1 MNFKLRSF
9 GTIQMSRPIITI
21 KIRSYGIPKEKKLMK
36 YRYLNWIIILVGTAL
51 PIIIDT
57 IADNHGDHYP
67 FIWSIALIPSIIIIF
82 RYPSWNVVI
91 GTAIFYSL
99 FELTIELNQE
109 GFTQFSLDLLTLV
122 LGIIVNWSIL
132 LTVGYLRIK
141 TEKLVRKVEEMTITD
156 PLTGVYN
163 RRYFDLYLE
172 HAIPLSKRM
181 SNSLILVMFDID
193 HFKKVNDT
201 YGHVCGDYALKHIT
215 NVIKRNVRDTDVVIR
230 MGGEEFAILLLE
242 TSLEEG
248 SEIAEHVRK
257 AVEDSNFIYNDQQV
271 PITISLGLNEYKSEK
286 VDQFIEK
293 TDQALYKAKANGRNQ
308 LVVSSDSSNSFCF
321 C

>member
-1 MNFKLRSF
+1 
-9 GTIQMSRPIITI
+9 
-21 KIRSYGIPKEKKLMK
+21 MK
-36 YRYLNWIIILVGTAL
+36 YKYINWIIILVGTVL

-57 IADNHGDHYP
+57 IADDYGSHDP
-67 FIWSIALIPSIIIIF
+67 FIWSITLIPSIIIIF
-82 RYPSWNVVI
+82 KYPNWSVVI

-99 FELTIELNQE
+99 FELTIEFNQE
-109 GFTQFSLDLLTLV
+109 GFTQFALDVITLV

-163 RRYFDLYLE
+163 RRYFDFYIE
-172 HAIPLSKRM
+172 QAIPLSKRM
-181 SNSLILVMFDID
+181 SKSLILVMFDID
-193 HFKKVNDT
+193 HFKRVNDT

-215 NVIKRNVRDTDVVIR
+215 DVIKSNVREADVVIR
-230 MGGEEFAILLLE
+230 MGGEEFAILLQE

-248 SEIAEHVRK
+248 SEIAERVRE
-257 AVEDSNFIYNDQQV
+257 AVEESKFIYNKQQI
-271 PITISLGLNEYKSEK
+271 PITISLGLTEYKSEK
-286 VDQFIEK
+286 VEQFIEK
-293 TDQALYKAKANGRNQ
+293 TDQALYKAKSNGRNQ
-308 LVVSSDSSNSFCF
+308 LVVSSDSSNRFCF